1 MRKSSF
7 LFVLATSVVLSL
19 SSCVNVHDSSS
30 NDSDDIS
37 SSIIP
42 SSDSETSAGGDNT
55 SSVVPSSD
63 SSSEDSDTSKGD
75 DGSSSIPSSSD
86 GSSTSEAETLTT
98 YSVSFG
104 DLTPNNPSTTP
115 NSSSYSADGIN
126 IKSIDFTACFGM
138 SRNDTSANS
147 YGIKMGSGSK
157 KGSFTINFG
166 TSYIIKQ
173 ADIYAARY
181 DGDTGVE
188 YKCVTSANTNGMA
201 IVIDSEESTKY
212 SYLYLDNET
221 GTASN
226 SLTFGA
232 NAKGR
237 IFVYKIDLLVSSGG
251 SSSGGSSSSSSED
264 KGSSS
269 EDSSG
274 SGSDSSSSSED
285 TTPNIEPSGYYEG
298 INWNTS
304 GATLKTALYSVISKG
319 TKNIGYDGLYTA
331 YEKTDLR
338 DDGYIW
344 DMYSNENFNPK
355 TDRAGNYK
363 AEGDCYNRE
372 HTIPQSSWKS
382 TGGASSMRSDIFHVI
397 PTDGYVNNRRSS
409 YPHGNVLNAT
419 YTSKNGSKLGTGN
432 NNGYSGIVF
441 EVIDEYK
448 GDFARAYFYFVT
460 RYQNYIPSVNY
471 AAFAK
476 NTYPS
481 LSSWALKTYLEWNDL
496 DPVSE
501 KERKRNDAAYT
512 FQNNRNPFI
521 DHPEAVDKI
530 WGSYR

>member
-1 MRKSSF
+1 MRKSPF
-7 LFVLATSVVLSL
+7 LLVLAASVVLSL
-19 SSCVNVHDSSS
+19 SSCVNIHDSASDDS
-30 NDSDDIS
+30 NDDITSSVNPSDD
-37 SSIIP
+37 P
-42 SSDSETSAGGDNT
+42 KTSTGGDDT

-63 SSSEDSDTSKGD
+63 SSS
-75 DGSSSIPSSSD
+75 SIPPSSD
-86 GSSTSEAETLTT
+86 SSSTSEPETLTT
-98 YSVSFG
+98 YSISFG
-104 DLTPNNPSTTP
+104 DLTPNNPSTSP
-115 NSSSYSADGIN
+115 NSSSYEANGIN
-126 IKSIDFTACFGM
+126 IKSIDFTACFGS

-166 TSYIIKQ
+166 ESYIIKQ
-173 ADIYAARY
+173 ADIYASKY

-201 IVIDSEESTKY
+201 ITIDSEESTKY

-232 NAKGR
+232 NVKGR
-237 IFVYKIDLLVSSGG
+237 IFVYKIDLLISSGG
-251 SSSGGSSSSSSED
+251 SSSGDSSSSSSED

-269 EDSSG
+269 GDSSSSSSDG
-274 SGSDSSSSSED
+274 SSSSSSSED
-285 TTPNIEPSGYYEG
+285 TTPDIEPSGYYQG
-298 INWNTS
+298 INWNAT
-304 GATLKTALYSVISKG
+304 GATLKTALYSVISKN

-331 YEKTDLR
+331 YEKTDLK
-338 DDGYIW
+338 DNGYIW

-382 TGGASSMRSDIFHVI
+382 TGGASSMKSDIFHVI

-432 NNGYSGIVF
+432 NNGYSGTVF

-460 RYQNYIPSVNY
+460 RYQNFIPSVNY

-481 LSSWALKTYLEWNDL
+481 LSNWALKTYLEWNDL